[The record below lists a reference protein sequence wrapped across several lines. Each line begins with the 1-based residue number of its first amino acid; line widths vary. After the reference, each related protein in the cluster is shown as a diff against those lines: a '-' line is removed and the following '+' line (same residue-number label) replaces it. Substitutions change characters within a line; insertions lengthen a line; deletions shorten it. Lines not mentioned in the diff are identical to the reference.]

1 MQVPSSN
8 FTPLLLHVVQ
18 ELTKKKTEL
27 QLRLR
32 HMPTDSLGAKIL
44 KDVAV
49 EGTLAHNSNREP
61 GCRELLYR

>member
-1 MQVPSSN
+1 M
-8 FTPLLLHVVQ
+8 
-18 ELTKKKTEL
+18 KKKTEL

-49 EGTLAHNSNREP
+49 EGTLVHDSP
-61 GCRELLYR
+61 KYRSRST